1 MLSVLFISLS
11 KSVFKHSLSLKKSL
25 SSQKTT
31 TLLLSYSFIF
41 MVVQQL
47 HYWKKERSSFDQKK
61 MHMAGGISPPSFSS
75 LLHIIDTI
83 QADKVIWTQILI
95 LRRNEADAQKTY
107 TVLSSHT

>member
-1 MLSVLFISLS
+1 
-11 KSVFKHSLSLKKSL
+11 
-25 SSQKTT
+25 
-31 TLLLSYSFIF
+31 
-41 MVVQQL
+41 MVVQQW

-61 MHMAGGISPPSFSS
+61 MHMAGGISTFSFSS